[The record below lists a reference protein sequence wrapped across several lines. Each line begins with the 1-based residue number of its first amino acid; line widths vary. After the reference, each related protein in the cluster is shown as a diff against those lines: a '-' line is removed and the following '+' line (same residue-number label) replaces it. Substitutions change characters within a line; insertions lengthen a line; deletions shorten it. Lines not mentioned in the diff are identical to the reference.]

1 MKVLMFSELFYPHG
15 GGAELATWLYAKLLV
30 QNGFEV
36 TVITRQFPNEP
47 SSELLHEKV
56 KVYRYPFRVIDKG
69 RYITLVNAN
78 IVASRF
84 VNKIIAGSDLI
95 YIPGCWYTAVPIAKA
110 HKKTVVVH
118 MHNNFLACPTSLMY
132 NFDKRRIG
140 TSTGKSFMLH
150 EMIQK
155 GSRGASVFAS
165 CFINE
170 VFGQHLGRLPVSA
183 DALVFVSKAQMEM
196 ALTHYPWIK
205 GKSHMVYNP
214 IPHYPLIESE
224 SIGIGYFGGKNYVK
238 GYSSLVE
245 AVIKLHPKSNTQLH
259 MAMTSPLIRK
269 RVLENGVEIIS
280 YPKLTREEILKLMR
294 NLSVVVVP
302 SLNPEPF
309 PYALIEA
316 MLCGKVVVASNS
328 GGIPEIVDGA
338 GAGAKLVKP
347 EATDEL
353 AEALSFTLELG
364 SEDAHRLGNKNREL
378 VLHKFTNDT
387 AVKSFIK
394 VLDSVD

>member
-15 GGAELATWLYAKLLV
+15 GGAELATWLYAELLA

-56 KVYRYPFRVIDKG
+56 KVYRYPLRFVNG
-69 RYITLVNAN
+69 SRYVTFMNAN
-78 IVASRF
+78 VVASRS
-84 VNKIIAGSDLI
+84 VNKIISDSDLV
-95 YIPGCWYTAVPIAKA
+95 YLPGGWYSAIPFAKA

-165 CFINE
+165 CFVNE

-245 AVIKLHPKSNTQLH
+245 AVFKLHPKSNTQLH

-269 RVLENGVEIIS
+269 RVLENGVEIIF

-364 SEDAHRLGNKNREL
+364 SEDAQRLGNKNREL